1 MNNFRSCD
9 QRHGVLKLVA
19 LTLPMLLVLGC
30 SSASSGHAPGVAG
43 GETLTPGIT
52 NYPLAYIKRPAPL
65 GVPTKASPDVNV
77 LDLITSTAGGDVYI
91 RSQANAAGAEV
102 NITAALTQG
111 MGDVRDLDVSPDGTH
126 LLFSLRL
133 PLNPKQDNTAVTQP
147 NWHVY
152 QYDATSQVVT
162 QLTND
167 NITAGHDIG
176 ARYLPDGRIVFAS
189 TRQIATQSILLNEG
203 RPQYQAV
210 TNNGPEEQAIF
221 LLHVMNA
228 DGTGMHQISF
238 NTNHDFAPSVLSNGQ
253 IVFSRWELVNGTNQI
268 SLYRTNPDGTG
279 LELYYGANSHATGA
293 NIAGSSDNVIQFLSA
308 RQRADG
314 VILSI
319 ARPLLGTQLGGDIVQ
334 IDAKGFVE
342 IHQLSSPTS
351 TSGSPGNGQS
361 SATTLG
367 VTTDAD
373 KLSLGGRFAAAY
385 PLYDGTNR
393 MLVSWSPCLVVDTT
407 VTPASTKVCTTT
419 AINGTTVQQA
429 PPQYTL
435 WVYDFTAGTLSPML
449 SAVSGTMITEPVI
462 LQARKPAP
470 TNIPDSV
477 PTTIAAQD
485 MATNGVGLL
494 NISSV
499 YDFGGVDIATP
510 DIATQANPGEA
521 NFYARPYRFIRIQ
534 KAVEIPG
541 KTVRKLENSAFG
553 PLGRAQG
560 MREILGYAPIQPDGS
575 VQVQV
580 PANVPFTI
588 DIVDANA
595 KRVIPVQHSSWLQ
608 LLPGETKSCNGCH
621 STVATTSHGRSG
633 LTTAVNLGAPTTGSP
648 FPNTSTQFSPNAG
661 ETMAQTLAR
670 ITCESGSLVICT
682 QLLSPDV
689 IYTNIW
695 TSGVTLPAGLPPD
708 SKISYLYSDLSTP
721 SPILADFA
729 NCSPWT
735 AQCRATIEYFPNQ
748 PPLQV
753 GQLQPIWNL
762 SPRHPT
768 VNGVVNAALDVSCT
782 NCHNTLSTPVPPAL
796 PAVQV
801 PAGQLDLTGGASSV
815 VTTVVTSYEQLLFSH
830 PEQVLNMTVLQPL
843 VPTVTLAA
851 PLTAGSAAGATAF
864 FRMFD
869 GSYHDPVIDH
879 TGYLTPAEL
888 RLISEWI
895 DIGGQFYNDPFVA
908 PAAAN

>member
-1 MNNFRSCD
+1 MNNFRPCD
-9 QRHGVLKLVA
+9 QRHGLLKLVA
-19 LTLPMLLVLGC
+19 LTLPLALVLGC

-52 NYPLAYIKRPAPL
+52 NYPLAYIKRPSPP
-65 GVPTKASPDVNV
+65 GVPTKATPDINV
-77 LDLITSTAGGDVYI
+77 LDLITSTTGGDVYV

-102 NITAALTQG
+102 NITLAITQG
-111 MGDVRDLDVSPDGTH
+111 KGDVRDLDVSPDGTH
-126 LLFSLRL
+126 LIFSLRL
-133 PLNPKQDNTAVTQP
+133 PLNPNQDNTAVTQP
-147 NWHVY
+147 NWHIY
-152 QYDATSQVVT
+152 QYDATTQVVT

-167 NITAGHDIG
+167 DITAGHDVG

-189 TRQIATQSILLNEG
+189 TRQLATQSILLNEG

-210 TNNGPEEQAIF
+210 TNNGPQEQAIF

-293 NIAGSSDNVIQFLSA
+293 NIAGSNDNVIQFLGA

-314 VILSI
+314 VILAI
-319 ARPLLGTQLGGDIVQ
+319 ARPFLGTQLGGDIVQ
-334 IDAKGFVE
+334 INAAGFVE
-342 IHQLSSPTS
+342 IHQLSSPTG
-351 TSGSPGNGQS
+351 TAGTGQS

-367 VTTDAD
+367 VTTDANM
-373 KLSLGGRFAAAY
+373 LSLGGRFAAAY
-385 PLYDGTNR
+385 PLFDGTNR
-393 MLVSWSPCLVVDTT
+393 MLVSWSPCLVVDTAA
-407 VTPASTKVCTTT
+407 TPASTSVCTTT
-419 AINGTTVQQA
+419 NINGTTIQQA

-435 WVYDFTAGTLSPML
+435 WVYDFDAGTLGPVL
-449 SAVSGTMITEPVI
+449 SADAGTMITEPVI
-462 LQARKPAP
+462 MQARKPAP
-470 TNIPDSV
+470 TNIPDST
-477 PTTIAAQD
+477 PTTTAAQD
-485 MATNGVGLL
+485 MAANGVGLL

-510 DIATQANPGEA
+510 NIATQANPGEA
-521 NFYARPYRFIRIQ
+521 SFYTRPYRFIRIQ

-541 KTVRKLENSAFG
+541 KTVRKINDSAFG

-588 DIVDANA
+588 DILDMYAR
-595 KRVIPVQHSSWLQ
+595 RVIPVQHNSWLQ

-648 FPNTSTQFSPNAG
+648 FPNTNPQLFANAG

-670 ITCESGSLVICT
+670 ITCETGSLIICT

-689 IYTNIW
+689 TYTNIW
-695 TSGVTLPAGLPPD
+695 TTGVTLPAGLPSD
-708 SKISYLYSDLSTP
+708 AGISYLYSALSTP
-721 SPILADFA
+721 APILADFA

-735 AQCRATIEYFPNQ
+735 AQCRATVEYFPNQ

-762 SPRHPT
+762 SPRNPT
-768 VNGVVNAALDVSCT
+768 VNGVVNTTLNVSCT
-782 NCHNTLSTPVPPAL
+782 NCHSPTSTPIPPA
-796 PAVQV
+796 AAVVQV

-830 PEQVLNMTVLQPL
+830 PEQAINMGVLQDI

-851 PLTAGSAAGATAF
+851 PMTAGSAAGATAF

-869 GSYHDPVIDH
+869 GSYHDPVVDH

-908 PAAAN
+908 PVAN

>member
-1 MNNFRSCD
+1 MNIFRPCD
-9 QRHGVLKLVA
+9 QRHGLLKLVA
-19 LTLPMLLVLGC
+19 LTLPMLMVLGC

-52 NYPLAYIKRPAPL
+52 NYPLAYIKRPAPA
-65 GVPTKASPDVNV
+65 GIPTKATPDINV
-77 LDLITSTAGGDVYI
+77 LDLITSTTGGDVYI
-91 RSQANAAGAEV
+91 RTQANAAGAEV
-102 NITAALTQG
+102 NITSAITQG

-126 LLFSLRL
+126 LIFSLRL
-133 PLNPKQDNTAVTQP
+133 PLIPNQDNTAVTQP
-147 NWHVY
+147 NWHIY
-152 QYDATSQVVT
+152 QYDATTQAVI

-167 NITAGHDIG
+167 DITAGHDVG

-238 NTNHDFAPSVLSNGQ
+238 NTNHDFAPSVLNNGQ

-293 NIAGSSDNVIQFLSA
+293 NIARSSDNIIQFLGA

-314 VILSI
+314 VILAI
-319 ARPLLGTQLGGDIVQ
+319 VRPFLGTQLGGDIVQ
-334 IDAKGFVE
+334 INATGFVE
-342 IHQLSSPTS
+342 IHQLSSPTG
-351 TSGSPGNGQS
+351 TPGTGQS

-367 VTTDAD
+367 VTTDANM
-373 KLSLGGRFAAAY
+373 LSLGGRFAAAY

-393 MLVSWSPCLVVDTT
+393 MLVSWSPCLVLDTT
-407 VTPASTKVCTTT
+407 VTPAATNVCTTT

-435 WVYDFTAGTLSPML
+435 WVYDFDAGTLGPML

-470 TNIPDSV
+470 TNIPDST
-477 PTTIAAQD
+477 PMTTAAQD

-510 DIATQANPGEA
+510 NIAAQANPGQA

-541 KTVRKLENSAFG
+541 KKVRKLDDSAFG

-588 DIVDANA
+588 DIIDANA
-595 KRVIPVQHSSWLQ
+595 RRVIPVQHSSWLQ

-648 FPNTSTQFSPNAG
+648 FPDTNPQLFANAG

-670 ITCESGSLVICT
+670 ISCETGSLMICS
-682 QLLSPDV
+682 QILNPDV
-689 IYTNIW
+689 TYAPVW
-695 TSGVTLPAGLPPD
+695 TAGITTPPGLSD
-708 SKISYLYSDLSTP
+708 SAISYLYSDLSTP

-729 NCSPWT
+729 NCSPWS
-735 AQCRATIEYFPNQ
+735 AQCRATVEYFPNQ

-762 SPRHPT
+762 SPRNPT
-768 VNGVVNAALDVSCT
+768 VNGVVNTTLNVSCT
-782 NCHNTLSTPVPPAL
+782 NCHNPLSTPTPPAL

-830 PEQVLNMTVLQPL
+830 PEQVLNMTVLQPI

-869 GSYHDPVIDH
+869 GSYHDPVLDH
-879 TGYLTPAEL
+879 SGYLTPAEL

-908 PAAAN
+908 PVAN